1 MFQLLAGTNIPFMK
15 YRRVGYAVSSGL
27 MIATAFW
34 LIANQ
39 GPRLNVDF
47 TGGTLVQIRT
57 TRELPADRVRDAFE
71 AAGLRGFELQQLTG
85 EHRNE
90 FFVRFPVSG
99 AGGDAYP
106 VLERAIETRFPA
118 EQVELRRIESVGPKI
133 GEELRSK
140 AVWAV
145 LGSLGGILLYVGMR
159 YEFKFAFGA
168 IVALFHD
175 VFVTVG
181 VLCFTNREISLTVV
195 AALLTIAGFS
205 INDTIVIFDRIRERA
220 KSLRNE
226 RRSRVMDV
234 AVNETL
240 SRTAVTTLTVLFTAL
255 ALLFFGGEA
264 LSDFSFALVVGLVL
278 GTYSTVYVASGL
290 ALDTWIWL
298 DRRKGIA
305 RE

>member
-1 MFQLLAGTNIPFMK
+1 MFQLLVGTDIPFMK
-15 YRRVGYAVSSGL
+15 HRRVAYVVSGGL
-27 MIATAFW
+27 VLATAIW
-34 LIANQ
+34 LIANR
-39 GPRLNVDF
+39 GPRLSVDF

-57 TRELPADRVRDAFE
+57 TNELPADQVREAFE
-71 AAGLRGFELQQLTG
+71 AAGLRGFELQQLIG

-90 FFVRFPVSG
+90 FFVRFGVTGPS
-99 AGGDAYP
+99 DPYP
-106 VLERAIETRFPA
+106 LIEKAIKTRFPR
-118 EQVELRRIESVGPKI
+118 ERVELRRTESVGPKI
-133 GEELRSK
+133 GDELRRK

-145 LGSLGGILLYVGMR
+145 LGSLGGILVYVGMR

-168 IVALFHD
+168 IAALFHD

-181 VLCFTNREISLTVV
+181 VLCFANREISLTVL

-220 KSLRNE
+220 KSMRNE
-226 RRSRVMDV
+226 RRSRIMDV

-240 SRTAVTTLTVLFTAL
+240 ARTAVTTLTVLFTAL

-264 LSDFSFALVVGLVL
+264 LFDFSLALVVGLVL

-298 DRRKGIA
+298 DRRKGMTS
-305 RE
+305 E